1 MALLWLQHGN
11 AAAEEI
17 VQGLSAFVSRHG
29 WCSGSAL
36 FFGDDMADAGL
47 GEKGARLPDP
57 LVLHPEAPGQYAD
70 RASQHA
76 HIGVADDEADIRLL
90 QERADIGQKH
100 RVV

>member
-47 GEKGARLPDP
+47 GEKAAGVTYS
-57 LVLHPEAPGQYAD
+57 LVLHQDAPLQYPD
-70 RASQHA
+70 RAFQHA
-76 HIGVADDEADIRLL
+76 HIGVGDDEADIRLL